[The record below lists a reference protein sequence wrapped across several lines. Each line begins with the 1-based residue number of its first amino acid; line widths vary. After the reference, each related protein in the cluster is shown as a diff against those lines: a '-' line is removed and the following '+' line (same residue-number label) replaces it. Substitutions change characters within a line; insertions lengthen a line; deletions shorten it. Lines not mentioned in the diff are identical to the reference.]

1 MIKNWLIDWLSIWF
15 FYLLIDWLCFAK
27 DPWREL
33 EQRRKLR
40 LDQSQSTMDESRS
53 SRDESGV
60 SKDDYHPLSES
71 MIPQVGDSLL
81 QRNYVRFCKLS
92 LFKIFS
98 EFADSALINKNW
110 IFYLNHIFF
119 RLWRIPSWYQI
130 QEKTTT
136 FRID

>member
-1 MIKNWLIDWLSIWF
+1 M
-15 FYLLIDWLCFAK
+15 CFAK

-98 EFADSALINKNW
+98 EFADSALINKN
-110 IFYLNHIFF
+110 
-119 RLWRIPSWYQI
+119 
-130 QEKTTT
+130 
-136 FRID
+136 